1 VTTPPLNT
9 YRILWVDAAGN
20 GRFTDLQHT
29 SAGAAAWAVAL
40 DAASGSGVS
49 SRFVGMVQLADPAAD
64 PDPGPVFEQ
73 PAAPTP
79 APAAEAGQDQAPAA
93 GQDLN
98 PLELNRLPDPPAAPF
113 PYGGP
118 PPGP

>member
-1 VTTPPLNT
+1 VTPDLNT

-29 SAGAAAWAVAL
+29 SPGAAAWAVAL

-49 SRFVGMVQLADPAAD
+49 SRFVGMVQLVD

-73 PAAPTP
+73 PAPPTP
-79 APAAEAGQDQAPAA
+79 TPVVDHGQGAEAGQ
-93 GQDLN
+93 GLN
-98 PLELNRLPDPPAAPF
+98 PLELDRLPDPPAAPF